1 MIRNLFIFLV
11 LFLAACTGNKQ
22 ENSQMQERIDS
33 LQKENDR
40 KDKDIN
46 DMTTFV
52 SLLADGLDSIAK
64 QEDMLF
70 YTRYVVLYK

>member
-46 DMTTFV
+46 DMTTF
-52 SLLADGLDSIAK
+52 DRKIYYSIQIK
-64 QEDMLF
+64 
-70 YTRYVVLYK
+70 VVKVR